1 MPAKTVSPAT
11 YLTGEALYG
20 ADNCKS
26 LVDAQNR
33 GNIDLHACGRGEYPG
48 RAIPDGVL
56 TGLNS
61 IGCWDAKQVQ
71 DWGLDWHRNE
81 GIEFTFLETGSMLME
96 IGSQELVMK
105 PDDLVIT
112 RPWQQ
117 HKLGRPNIGIGRLHW
132 LIIDLGVR
140 YPNQEW
146 VWPDWIILDRADLQ
160 ELTKIIRQTEY
171 IMLPTT
177 KNVRALFAKLPE
189 TLAAERSTNLYSRLG
204 IVVNDLLLTI
214 LEELSSQK
222 IELREHLTSSRRSVE
237 IFLAH
242 LKENANQPWTL
253 EDLARECGLGV
264 TRFVHYCKQI
274 TNRSPMAYLNECR
287 LDSAREIL
295 EQDPKA
301 TITEVAFDCGF
312 SSSQYFSTQ
321 FKKRFKC
328 TPRSLRAH
336 SKRQIEVCATGE
348 PRGDEEG
355 GNKAPPAGET
365 SPFHPSAIPSSTPTS
380 KIAFPHHHAP

>member
-1 MPAKTVSPAT
+1 
-11 YLTGEALYG
+11 
-20 ADNCKS
+20 
-26 LVDAQNR
+26 
-33 GNIDLHACGRGEYPG
+33 
-48 RAIPDGVL
+48 
-56 TGLNS
+56 
-61 IGCWDAKQVQ
+61 
-71 DWGLDWHRNE
+71 
-81 GIEFTFLETGSMLME
+81 
-96 IGSQELVMK
+96 
-105 PDDLVIT
+105 
-112 RPWQQ
+112 
-117 HKLGRPNIGIGRLHW
+117 
-132 LIIDLGVR
+132 
-140 YPNQEW
+140 
-146 VWPDWIILDRADLQ
+146 
-160 ELTKIIRQTEY
+160 
-171 IMLPTT
+171 
-177 KNVRALFAKLPE
+177 LFAKLPE
-189 TLAAERSTNLYSRLG
+189 TLSAERSTNLYSRLA

-242 LKENANQPWTL
+242 LKENANQAWTL

-264 TRFVHYCKQI
+264 TRFIHYCKQI

-336 SKRQIEVCATGE
+336 LKRQIPCSKSEIQVSQ
-348 PRGDEEG
+348 RDS
-355 GNKAPPAGET
+355 GN
-365 SPFHPSAIPSSTPTS
+365 
-380 KIAFPHHHAP
+380 